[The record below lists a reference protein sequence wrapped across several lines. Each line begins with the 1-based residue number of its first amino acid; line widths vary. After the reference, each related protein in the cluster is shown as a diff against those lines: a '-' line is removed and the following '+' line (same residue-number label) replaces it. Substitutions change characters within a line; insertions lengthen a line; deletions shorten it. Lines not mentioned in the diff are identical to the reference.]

1 MEKIDVFE
9 KYHREYDQ
17 WFIEHEKLYNT
28 ELDTIR
34 ELIPP
39 FKRGLEI
46 GVGTGRFAQPL
57 GIQTGLEPSENMAE
71 KARQRGIDVH
81 RGVAE
86 KMPFE
91 DESFDL
97 ALMVTT
103 ICFVSDALQ
112 SLKEAYRV
120 LEKGGCLI
128 LGFID
133 KESDMGREYQQ
144 RKENSR
150 FYRPA
155 TFFSSDDVISLLKDA
170 GFSDLSAKQSLFNYN
185 GVPDMENIR
194 DGYGSGSF
202 VAIKALKNKQG
213 ESM

>member
-1 MEKIDVFE
+1 MDGIEVFE
-9 KYHREYDQ
+9 KYCREYDQ
-17 WFIEHEKLYNT
+17 WFIEHEKLYLS
-28 ELDTIR
+28 ELKTIR
-34 ELIPP
+34 SLMPP

-46 GVGTGRFAQPL
+46 GVGTGMFAQPL
-57 GIQTGLEPSENMAE
+57 GIQTGLEPSGNMAE
-71 KARQRGIDVH
+71 KARRRGIDVH
-81 RGVAE
+81 RGIAE

-97 ALMVTT
+97 ALMITT

-133 KESDMGREYQQ
+133 KESDMGREYHD
-144 RKENSR
+144 RKEKSR

-155 TFFSSDDVISLLKDA
+155 TFFSSNDVISLLKDA
-170 GFSDLSAKQSLFNYN
+170 GFSDLSSKQSLFKDK
-185 GVPDMENIR
+185 GVPDTENIR
-194 DGYGSGSF
+194 DGCGSGSF
-202 VAIKALKNKQG
+202 VAIKALKNK
-213 ESM
+213 